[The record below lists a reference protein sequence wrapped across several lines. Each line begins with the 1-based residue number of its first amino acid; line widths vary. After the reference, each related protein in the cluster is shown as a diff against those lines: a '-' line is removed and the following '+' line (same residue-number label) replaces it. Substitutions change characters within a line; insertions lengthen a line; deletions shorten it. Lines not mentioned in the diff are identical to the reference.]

1 LKTLAIL
8 IALCAPSTMRE
19 LELKAVVPDLNAC
32 RLRLEAKGAVCR
44 ERGVLRDRR
53 YDTAERTLRARDVVL
68 RVREFSGSASRA
80 SLDWKGAASITKGY
94 KEREEISL
102 GVADGDTAALVLTRL
117 GYVVSFEIEREVELY
132 DYRGAVIR
140 FERYPRMDTLV
151 EVEGAPEEIEAA
163 IVALGIPRSAFG
175 TGRLADFAQAFEAR
189 TGTRA
194 ALSSSDVGV
203 GTPYLRDDA

>member
-1 LKTLAIL
+1 
-8 IALCAPSTMRE
+8 MRE
-19 LELKAVVPDLNAC
+19 LELKAVVPDLDAC
-32 RLRLEAKGAVCR
+32 RLRLESKGAVCR
-44 ERGVLRDRR
+44 ERGMLRDRR

-68 RVREFSGSASRA
+68 RVREFSGSSSRA
-80 SLDWKGAASITKGY
+80 SVDWKGAASITKGY

-102 GVADGDTAALVLTRL
+102 GVADGDTAAMVLTRL

-151 EVEGAPEEIEAA
+151 EVEGTPEDIEAA

-175 TGRLADFAQAFEAR
+175 TGRLADFAKAFEDR

-194 ALSSSDVGV
+194 AVSSSDVG
-203 GTPYLRDDA
+203 TAAPYLRDDA

>member
-1 LKTLAIL
+1 
-8 IALCAPSTMRE
+8 MRE
-19 LELKAVVPDLNAC
+19 LELKAVVTDLESC
-32 RLRLEAKGAVCR
+32 RARLEGQGAVCR
-44 ERGVLRDRR
+44 DRGSLRDRR

-68 RVREFSGSASRA
+68 RVREFAGTQSHASV
-80 SLDWKGAASITKGY
+80 DWKGAASITRGY

-102 GVADGDTAALVLTRL
+102 GVADCNTAAVILTRL

-132 DYRGAVIR
+132 EYRGAMIR

-151 EVEGAPEEIEAA
+151 EVEGTPEEIEAA

-175 TGRLADFAQAFEAR
+175 TGRLADFAQAFEER

-194 ALSSSDVGV
+194 AVSRSDA
-203 GTPYLRDDA
+203 GTAIQYLRDDA